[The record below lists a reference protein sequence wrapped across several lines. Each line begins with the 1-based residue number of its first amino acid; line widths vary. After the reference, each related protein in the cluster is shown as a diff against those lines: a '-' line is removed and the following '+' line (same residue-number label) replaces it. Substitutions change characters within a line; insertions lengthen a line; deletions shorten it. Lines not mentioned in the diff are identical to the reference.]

1 MKINKLFILPALL
14 VAMSVCGQPAFDRL
28 EANND
33 ITTVVVS
40 QKMFQMLSKID
51 SKDADAKEFMDI
63 ANKLKSM
70 KVFSTENAKAAS
82 VMKTEVQQ
90 YVKSA
95 ALSELMRVKDKNQ
108 NVKFYTKGGKDA
120 NKVSEL
126 LMVVEPST
134 NTTQMVILS
143 LTGNID
149 LSKLGVLTK
158 NMNLP
163 QEIKDIK

>member
-33 ITTVVVS
+33 ITTLVVS

-51 SKDADAKEFMDI
+51 SKDADDKEIMDI

-108 NVKFYTKGGKDA
+108 NVKFYTKGGKDT

-143 LTGNID
+143 LTGDID

>member
-70 KVFSTENAKAAS
+70 KVFSTDNAKATS
-82 VMKTEVQQ
+82 VMKTEVQ
-90 YVKSA
+90 
-95 ALSELMRVKDKNQ
+95 Q

-126 LMVVEPST
+126 LMVVEPSA

-143 LTGNID
+143 LTGDID

>member
-1 MKINKLFILPALL
+1 
-14 VAMSVCGQPAFDRL
+14 
-28 EANND
+28 
-33 ITTVVVS
+33 
-40 QKMFQMLSKID
+40 
-51 SKDADAKEFMDI
+51 
-63 ANKLKSM
+63 M
-70 KVFSTENAKAAS
+70 KVFSTENAKATS

-134 NTTQMVILS
+134 NTTQMVVLS
-143 LTGNID
+143 LTGDID